1 MPLRPG
7 AQGSTP
13 GAFINPGP
21 SHPPA
26 TSHRPEGTVGA
37 DKQGKSTISL
47 KEQLGRYKA
56 STISD
61 PTMAQSPLRP
71 QLQFLIN
78 R

>member
-1 MPLRPG
+1 MPLLELKDPL
-7 AQGSTP
+7 QE
-13 GAFINPGP
+13 P
-21 SHPPA
+21 SLTRGPA
-26 TSHRPEGTVGA
+26 TLPPHPIQPEGTVGA

-56 STISD
+56 STVSD

-71 QLQFLIN
+71 QLQLLIN